1 MWQEH
6 RCNKAQGNKK
16 SKICIATHLN
26 LRKISADRKKTEK
39 KKQSRKQNKKWYK
52 SQEVSLCIEE
62 TEESVKYM
70 CNNKILE
77 KEKIN

>member
-26 LRKISADRKKTEK
+26 LRKISADRWEQEK
-39 KKQSRKQNKKWYK
+39 NREKRKQSRKQSKKWYN

-62 TEESVKYM
+62 SVKYM
-70 CNNKILE
+70 CDNKVLE
-77 KEKIN
+77 GVY